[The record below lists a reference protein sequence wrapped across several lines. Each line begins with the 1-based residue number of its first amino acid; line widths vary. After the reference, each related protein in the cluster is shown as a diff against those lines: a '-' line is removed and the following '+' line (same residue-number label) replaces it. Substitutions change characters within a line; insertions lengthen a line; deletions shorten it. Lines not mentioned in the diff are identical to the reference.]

1 MTGRPSRPSA
11 RIEYL
16 LMLPILAGIG
26 YAAWFF
32 LQNRYLPQPFFYDP
46 SGTWMD
52 WYSLTRWSQY
62 AGAYDVER
70 TIYPPLSFTLLRL
83 FTLPHCYAPGYPGD
97 ARGCDWL
104 GGVALVAIWLVNVA
118 LTFLSYRK
126 LDRRTAL
133 PRAFAMTFGFP
144 MVYALERGNL
154 VIFCYASVL
163 LGFGPLLRSARLR
176 WLFAAFAVNL
186 KIYLIGAIVA
196 PLLRRRWLAVE
207 AMVGLTVLAYLASWY
222 LLGEGRPYQIYRNLT
237 TYSGEVDAQAALN
250 LWFPSTYTPLKAMLG
265 GAFPIATGMPPAM
278 AEAIATGL
286 TIFTRAVQALILLAA
301 AAAWLRPE
309 AVPPRRIIFLAIAF
323 ALSASEAGGYTEIV
337 LLVFVFMEK
346 RRGFER
352 GAAIL
357 LAYFLAIPFDIALS
371 QFPPLVRHSWLG
383 NAEVTVHYGIG
394 VMSLLRPSLMML
406 IAALLSVLTIRQV
419 RADVRAQGHRWR
431 YRFDRPV
438 LRGVLRPRP
447 PAP

>member
-1 MTGRPSRPSA
+1 MTQARRSV

-16 LMLPILAGIG
+16 LTLPVLAGLA
-26 YAAWFF
+26 YAAWF
-32 LQNRYLPQPFFYDP
+32 LARYHHLPQPFFYDP

-83 FTLPHCYAPGYPGD
+83 FTLPHCYAPGYPGA
-97 ARGCDWL
+97 ARDCDWL
-104 GGVALVAIWLVNVA
+104 GGVALVAIWLINVA

-133 PRAFAMTFGFP
+133 PRACAMTFGFP

-154 VIFCYASVL
+154 VLFCYASVL
-163 LGFGPLLRSARLR
+163 LGFGPLLASARLR
-176 WLFAAFAVNL
+176 WLFAAFSVNL

-207 AMVGLTVLAYLASWY
+207 AMLALSMLTYLASWY

-250 LWFPSTYTPLKAMLG
+250 LWFPSTYTPLKALLA
-265 GAFPIATGMPPAM
+265 GALPIATGLDQGT
-278 AEAIATGL
+278 AEAVGLGL
-286 TIFTRAVQALILLAA
+286 TLFTRLIQALILIAA

-309 AVPPRRIIFLAIAF
+309 AVPPRRIVFLAIAL
-323 ALSASEAGGYTEIV
+323 ALSASEAGGYTEIL

-346 RRGFER
+346 RSGFER
-352 GAAIL
+352 SAAIL
-357 LAYFLAIPFDIALS
+357 LAYFLAIPLDFPLS
-371 QFPPLVRHSWLG
+371 QLPPLARHSWLG
-383 NAEVTVHYGIG
+383 DADVTVAYGIG
-394 VMSLLRPSLMML
+394 VMSLFRPGLTMV
-406 IAALLSVLTIRQV
+406 IAGLLSILTIRQV
-419 RADVRAQGHRWR
+419 RADLRDQGSSHRWR
-431 YRFDRPV
+431 YRFDAPV
-438 LRGVLRPRP
+438 LPGVLRPRP
-447 PAP
+447 PRA